1 MPVARPARKA
11 MPGPGFRPVAG
22 KRAFEEIAEQ
32 IRESLALQN
41 LRVGDRL
48 PAERQLAEQFHVSR
62 NTLRE
67 ALRSLEIAGLLE
79 LKKGASGGAFIREGG
94 GGAAVAG
101 LADLYHM
108 GTIRPQHLTE
118 ARILI
123 GTEVARLAC
132 SRRTKEDLD
141 ALRRNVEAAE
151 AATLAGDVERR
162 AQANYEF
169 HRLLARAAG
178 NPVLIILTDALMEM
192 TRHFVESVG
201 YMPNRYVMPSRRRL
215 LDCLAAKDGE
225 AAAAEMKGL
234 LQRLQ
239 RFHLAAYEKKR

>member
-1 MPVARPARKA
+1 MTLARTPRPKPAA
-11 MPGPGFRPVAG
+11 PGFRPVAG

-32 IRESLALQN
+32 IRAQLSRQS

-79 LKKGASGGAFIREGG
+79 LKKGATGGAFIKEGG

-108 GTIRPQHLTE
+108 GAIRPQHLTE

-132 SRRTKEDLD
+132 ARRTQDDLA
-141 ALRRNVEAAE
+141 ALEQNVQAAE
-151 AATLAGDVERR
+151 AATAAGDVDRR
-162 AQANYEF
+162 AQINYEF
-169 HRLLARAAG
+169 HRLLARAART
-178 NPVLIILTDALMEM
+178 P
-192 TRHFVESVG
+192 
-201 YMPNRYVMPSRRRL
+201 
-215 LDCLAAKDGE
+215 C
-225 AAAAEMKGL
+225 
-234 LQRLQ
+234 
-239 RFHLAAYEKKR
+239 

>member
-1 MPVARPARKA
+1 MPRARVVRQKSADPA
-11 MPGPGFRPVAG
+11 FRPVAG

-32 IRESLALQN
+32 IRAQLAKQS

-79 LKKGASGGAFIREGG
+79 LRKGATGGAFICEGG

-101 LADLYHM
+101 LADMFHM
-108 GTIRPQHLTE
+108 GAIRPQHLTE

-132 SRRTKEDLD
+132 ARRTADDLA
-141 ALRRNVEAAE
+141 ALTANVDAAE
-151 AATLAGDVERR
+151 AATAAGDVERR
-162 AQANYEF
+162 AQINYAF
-169 HRLLARAAG
+169 HSLLARAAK

-192 TRHFVESVG
+192 TRHFVEKVG

-215 LDCLAAKDGE
+215 LAHLAAKDGE
-225 AAAAEMKGL
+225 AAAIEMKSL

-239 RFHLAAYEKKR
+239 RFHLAAYERNR